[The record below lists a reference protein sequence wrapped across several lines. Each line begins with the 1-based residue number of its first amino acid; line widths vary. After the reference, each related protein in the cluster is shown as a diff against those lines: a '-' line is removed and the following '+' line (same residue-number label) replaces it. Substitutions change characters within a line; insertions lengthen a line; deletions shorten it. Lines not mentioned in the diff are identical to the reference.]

1 LGVIGLGA
9 IGGSV
14 AWQSSRAGVPR
25 LIGYSPVPAEAVSAA
40 KAGAI
45 TDIASSPGE
54 VAASSDL
61 VILAAP
67 PAANLQVLSDLASK
81 FRSGHALV
89 TDVTGVKG
97 PIVDLASQLGLN
109 RRVAGSHPLCGTHE
123 TGFAAARPDLL
134 RGAVVYVSPLP
145 DGEEV
150 ANEVSDFWERVCDA
164 LPVVMDAAR
173 HDRLL
178 AWTSHL
184 PQAVASA
191 LAVALGGGA
200 LKGATFG
207 PGARDT
213 TRLAA
218 SSAQM
223 WSDTMMLNREAVLE
237 ALDAFDDAEGAL
249 REALRD
255 ADRERLTAWLET
267 GVAFRRNLDP

>member
-1 LGVIGLGA
+1 MIGLGA